1 MLQTTI
7 HDRVLK
13 GFEEGLE
20 IASHSALDTLAF
32 NVTPEWTSVG
42 HMMLIAALEA
52 EFDCMLDTDDIL
64 AMSTFDK
71 AVEIMARYGD

>member
-1 MLQTTI
+1 MI
-7 HDRVLK
+7 KDRVLK
-13 GFEEGLE
+13 AFEEGLE
-20 IASHSALDTLAF
+20 VPADVDTSTLEF

-42 HMMLIAALEA
+42 HMMLVAALEA

-71 AVEIMARYGD
+71 ACEIMEKYDS

>member
-1 MLQTTI
+1 MSR
-7 HDRVLK
+7 DRVFK
-13 GFEEGLE
+13 AFEEGLE
-20 IASHSALDTLAF
+20 IPPGTDTATLEF

-52 EFDCMLDTDDIL
+52 EFDVMLETDDIL

-71 AVEIMARYGD
+71 AVEIIGKYADQ